1 MQENSL
7 GGARYFLMMMKDD
20 YSHWRSLYFIKNK
33 LETSQCL
40 EDFFKK
46 TDNHLKKRINIFRLD
61 NSLEF
66 VNKEIEE
73 LTCRYGI
80 THQRTVPFT
89 PEQNGSAENR
99 TIVDLART
107 SLHTEKLLIKMW
119 AEAVDYTAYTLNRT
133 GTSAKKGVT
142 PIELWLKKRPN
153 ILNLRTFG
161 EKVYF
166 HIPKEKRRKWDAKV
180 EKGIFVGYDENIKG
194 FRI

>member
-1 MQENSL
+1 MHRLPFPKSDTKSERIGKLIHADLSGPMQENSL

-20 YSHWRSLYFIKNK
+20 YSHWKSLYFIKNK

-89 PEQNGSAENR
+89 PEQNDSPNG
-99 TIVDLART
+99 
-107 SLHTEKLLIKMW
+107 K
-119 AEAVDYTAYTLNRT
+119 
-133 GTSAKKGVT
+133 
-142 PIELWLKKRPN
+142 IEP
-153 ILNLRTFG
+153 
-161 EKVYF
+161 
-166 HIPKEKRRKWDAKV
+166 
-180 EKGIFVGYDENIKG
+180 
-194 FRI
+194 

>member
-20 YSHWRSLYFIKNK
+20 YSHWKSLYFIKNK

-142 PIELWLKKRPN
+142 PIEL
-153 ILNLRTFG
+153 
-161 EKVYF
+161 
-166 HIPKEKRRKWDAKV
+166 
-180 EKGIFVGYDENIKG
+180 
-194 FRI
+194 